1 MQIKPLFSDGIMKVT
16 RKNDSKQGLYGQKR
30 LRLFFSCSLAKH
42 DCRCPC
48 PFHCDPLTSQ
58 ASGNM
63 EAMETCASRV
73 AKSFRPRYCR
83 WELLEFD
90 EISLMDLRKSGLE
103 KRRSSDTPTITI
115 HLLSPDIYLYN
126 FELRTGPK
134 PIHFQYSFPFQ
145 CCPSSEAV
153 NLWRPL
159 AASPCPLAHL
169 LYQKQQKLNDKW
181 FRNVLVVH
189 GMKSYEIIDVM
200 QKSSYQSPG
209 VWEGVKPISSKL
221 QIKPGTMGRFPCNKK
236 SSEVAMTKTYC
247 DVRWHSAG
255 LAGHRTSFI
264 SFWGVMR

>member
-1 MQIKPLFSDGIMKVT
+1 MLPAPQPHRPETEQTKGANNAAIMQIKPLFSDGIMKVT

-153 NLWRPL
+153 NL
-159 AASPCPLAHL
+159 
-169 LYQKQQKLNDKW
+169 
-181 FRNVLVVH
+181 
-189 GMKSYEIIDVM
+189 
-200 QKSSYQSPG
+200 
-209 VWEGVKPISSKL
+209 
-221 QIKPGTMGRFPCNKK
+221 
-236 SSEVAMTKTYC
+236 
-247 DVRWHSAG
+247 
-255 LAGHRTSFI
+255 
-264 SFWGVMR
+264 